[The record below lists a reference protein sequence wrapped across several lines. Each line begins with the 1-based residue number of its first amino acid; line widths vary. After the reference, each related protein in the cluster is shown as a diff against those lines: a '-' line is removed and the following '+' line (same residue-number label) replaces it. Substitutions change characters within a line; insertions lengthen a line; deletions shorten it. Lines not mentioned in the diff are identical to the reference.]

1 MTPLTQIKLLS
12 FKDNFKELVNLSLRN
27 KLPNKLIFSGNK
39 GIGKST
45 FAFHLINYLFS
56 QDEEGSYNLEDNEI
70 NINNKSY
77 KLVSNNTHPNLLLI
91 DSFDKNFIEIS
102 KIREIFN
109 FSSKTSFSNKKKI
122 VLINNVEKMSINA
135 SNALL
140 KILEEP
146 STNLFFILIHN
157 SHKKLI
163 STINSRCIKFNFFI
177 TESEKGKIIN
187 NIIDGNFYEN
197 LSSDFKIR
205 YLSPKFYIDLYD
217 FIKKE
222 KIELNDLNINSL
234 LNYIFNKRNYL
245 KDEFVIENLQIIVE
259 IYFYNKIISR
269 INFENDYKSFKQTM
283 NKINNMNKFNLDKDS
298 SLLEIKNIIVNE
310 R

>member
-1 MTPLTQIKLLS
+1 MNKLS
-12 FKDNFKELVNLSLRN
+12 IVKDNFKELVNLSIKN
-27 KLPNKLIFSGNK
+27 NLPNKLLFSGNK

-70 NINNKSY
+70 NINNKSF

-91 DSFDKNFIEIS
+91 DSTDKKFIEIS
-102 KIREIFN
+102 KVREILN

-122 VLINNVEKMSINA
+122 VLVNNVEKMNINS

-146 STNLFFILIHN
+146 STNLFFILIHSSN
-157 SHKKLI
+157 KKLI

-177 TESEKGKIIN
+177 TESEKEKIIN
-187 NIIDGNFYEN
+187 NVIDNDFYKG
-197 LSSDFKIR
+197 LSSDFKIK

-217 FIKKE
+217 FINTE
-222 KIELNDLNINSL
+222 KIQLNDLDINFL

-245 KDEFVIENLQIIVE
+245 KNDFIIENLQILIE
-259 IYFYNKIISR
+259 LFFYNKILSR
-269 INFENDYKSFKQTM
+269 INFESDFKSFKHAM

-298 SLLEIKNIIVNE
+298 SLLEIKNIIANE

>member
-12 FKDNFKELVNLSLRN
+12 FKENFKELVNLSLRN
-27 KLPNKLIFSGNK
+27 KIPNKLIFSGNK

-77 KLVSNNTHPNLLLI
+77 KLVSNKTHPNLLLI
-91 DSFDKNFIEIS
+91 DSTDKKFIEVS
-102 KIREIFN
+102 KIREILN

-122 VLINNVEKMSINA
+122 VLINNVEKMNINA

-177 TESEKGKIIN
+177 TETEKEKIIN
-187 NIIDGNFYEN
+187 NVTDDNFYGR

-217 FIKKE
+217 FINEE
-222 KIELNDLNINSL
+222 KIELDVLDINFL

-245 KDEFVIENLQIIVE
+245 KDDFIIENLQTLVE
-259 IYFYNKIISR
+259 IYFYNKILSR
-269 INFENDYKSFKQTM
+269 NNFENVYKSFKQTM
-283 NKINNMNKFNLDKDS
+283 NKINNMNKFNLDKES

>member
-12 FKDNFKELVNLSLRN
+12 FKDNFKKLVNLSLRN
-27 KLPNKLIFSGNK
+27 KLPNKLIFSGK
-39 GIGKST
+39 RGIGKST

-56 QDEEGSYNLEDNEI
+56 QDEEGSYNLENNEI

-77 KLVSNNTHPNLLLI
+77 KLVLNNTHPNLLLI
-91 DSFDKNFIEIS
+91 DSTDKKFIEVS
-102 KIREIFN
+102 KIREILN
-109 FSSKTSFSNKKKI
+109 FSSKTSFLNKKKI
-122 VLINNVEKMSINA
+122 VLINNVEKMNINA

-157 SHKKLI
+157 SHKRLI

-177 TESEKGKIIN
+177 TESEKEIIIN
-187 NIIDGNFYEN
+187 NVLNGNFYEG

-222 KIELNDLNINSL
+222 KIELNDLDINSL

-245 KDEFVIENLQIIVE
+245 KDEFVIENLQILIE

-269 INFENDYKSFKQTM
+269 KNFENDYKSFKQTM

>member
-39 GIGKST
+39 GIGKCT

-56 QDEEGSYNLEDNEI
+56 QDEEGSYNLENNEI

-91 DSFDKNFIEIS
+91 DSTDKKFIEVS
-102 KIREIFN
+102 KIREILN

-122 VLINNVEKMSINA
+122 VLINNVEKMNINA

-163 STINSRCIKFNFFI
+163 STINSRCTKFNFFI
-177 TESEKGKIIN
+177 TEFEKEKIIN
-187 NIIDGNFYEN
+187 NVTDEDFYESI
-197 LSSDFKIR
+197 SSDFKIR

-222 KIELNDLNINSL
+222 KIELNDLDINFL

-245 KDEFVIENLQIIVE
+245 KDEFIIENLQIIIE

-269 INFENDYKSFKQTM
+269 NNFENDYKSFKQTM

>member
-1 MTPLTQIKLLS
+1 MTPLNQTKLIS
-12 FKDNFKELVNLSLRN
+12 FKDNFKELINLSLRN
-27 KLPNKLIFSGNK
+27 NLPNKLLFSGNK

-56 QDEEGSYNLEDNEI
+56 QDEEGSYNLENNEI

-91 DSFDKNFIEIS
+91 DSTDKKFIEVS
-102 KIREIFN
+102 KIREILN

-122 VLINNVEKMSINA
+122 VLINNVEKMNINA

-146 STNLFFILIHN
+146 STNLFFILIHD

-177 TESEKGKIIN
+177 TESEKEEIIN
-187 NIIDGNFYEN
+187 NVIDNDFYEN

-217 FIKKE
+217 FTNKE
-222 KIELNDLNINSL
+222 KIELNDLDINFL

-245 KDEFVIENLQIIVE
+245 KDDFIIENLQILIE
-259 IYFYNKIISR
+259 IYFYNKVLSR
-269 INFENDYKSFKQTM
+269 NNFENDYKSFKQTM

>member
-1 MTPLTQIKLLS
+1 MTPLIQTQLLS
-12 FKDNFKELVNLSLRN
+12 FKDMFKELVNQSLRN
-27 KLPNKLIFSGNK
+27 NLPNKLLFSGNK

-91 DSFDKNFIEIS
+91 DSTDKKFIEVS
-102 KIREIFN
+102 KIREILN

-122 VLINNVEKMSINA
+122 VLINNVEKMNINA

-177 TESEKGKIIN
+177 TVSEKEKIIN
-187 NIIDGNFYEN
+187 NVTENDFYKD
-197 LSSDFKIR
+197 LSSDFKVK
-205 YLSPKFYIDLYD
+205 YLSPKFYIDLHN
-217 FIKKE
+217 FINKE
-222 KIELNDLNINSL
+222 KIELNDLNLKFL
-234 LNYIFNKRNYL
+234 LNFIFNKRNYL
-245 KDEFVIENLQIIVE
+245 KDVFVNENLQILIE
-259 IYFYNKIISR
+259 IYFYKKIFLR
-269 INFENDYKSFKQTM
+269 NNFENDYKIFKQTI
-283 NKINNMNKFNLDKDS
+283 NKISNMNRYNLDKDS
-298 SLLEIKNIIVNE
+298 SLLEIKNIVSNE

>member
-1 MTPLTQIKLLS
+1 MTPLTQTKLLS

-56 QDEEGSYNLEDNEI
+56 QDEEGSYNLENNEI

-91 DSFDKNFIEIS
+91 DSTDKKFIEVS
-102 KIREIFN
+102 KIREILN

-122 VLINNVEKMSINA
+122 VLINNVEKMNINA

-146 STNLFFILIHN
+146 STNLFFILIHS

-163 STINSRCIKFNFFI
+163 STITSRCIKFNFFM
-177 TESEKGKIIN
+177 TETEKEKIIN
-187 NIIDGNFYEN
+187 KVIDNDFYED
-197 LSSDFKIR
+197 LSSNFKIR
-205 YLSPKFYIDLYD
+205 YLSPKFYIDLHD
-217 FIKKE
+217 FTNKE
-222 KIELNDLNINSL
+222 KIELNDLNINFL

-245 KDEFVIENLQIIVE
+245 KDDFIIENLQILIE
-259 IYFYNKIISR
+259 IYFYNKILSR
-269 INFENDYKSFKQTM
+269 NNFENVYKSFKQIM

-298 SLLEIKNIIVNE
+298 SLLEIKNMIINE

>member
-1 MTPLTQIKLLS
+1 MTPLTQTKLLS
-12 FKDNFKELVNLSLRN
+12 FKDNFKVLVNLSLRDS
-27 KLPNKLIFSGNK
+27 LPNKLIFSGNK

-56 QDEEGSYNLEDNEI
+56 QDEECSYNLEDNEI
-70 NINNKSY
+70 DINNKSY
-77 KLVSNNTHPNLLLI
+77 KLILNNTHPNLLLI
-91 DSFDKNFIEIS
+91 DGTDKKFIEVA
-102 KIREIFN
+102 KIREILN

-122 VLINNVEKMSINA
+122 VLINNVEKMNINA

-146 STNLFFILIHN
+146 STNLFFILIHD

-177 TESEKGKIIN
+177 TESEKEEIIN
-187 NIIDGNFYEN
+187 NVIDNDFYEN

-217 FIKKE
+217 FTNKE
-222 KIELNDLNINSL
+222 KIELNDLDINFL

-245 KDEFVIENLQIIVE
+245 KDDFIIENLQILIE
-259 IYFYNKIISR
+259 IYFYNKVLSR
-269 INFENDYKSFKQTM
+269 NNFENDYKSFKQTM

-298 SLLEIKNIIVNE
+298 SLLEIKNTILNE

>member
-1 MTPLTQIKLLS
+1 MTPLTQTKLLS
-12 FKDNFKELVNLSLRN
+12 FKDNFKELINLSLRN

-56 QDEEGSYNLEDNEI
+56 LDEEGSYNLEDNEI

-77 KLVSNNTHPNLLLI
+77 KLVSNKTHPNLLLI
-91 DSFDKNFIEIS
+91 DSTDKKFIEVS
-102 KIREIFN
+102 KIREILN

-122 VLINNVEKMSINA
+122 VLINNVEKMNINA

-177 TESEKGKIIN
+177 TESEKEKIIN
-187 NIIDGNFYEN
+187 NVIDGNFYEG

-222 KIELNDLNINSL
+222 KIELNDLDINSL

-245 KDEFVIENLQIIVE
+245 KDEFVIENLQILIE

-269 INFENDYKSFKQTM
+269 NNFENDYKSFKQTM

>member
-1 MTPLTQIKLLS
+1 MTPSTQIKLLS

-77 KLVSNNTHPNLLLI
+77 KLVSNNTHPNVLLI
-91 DSFDKNFIEIS
+91 DSPDKKFIEVS
-102 KIREIFN
+102 KIREILN

-122 VLINNVEKMSINA
+122 VLINNVEKMNINA

-163 STINSRCIKFNFFI
+163 STINSRCIKFKFFI
-177 TESEKGKIIN
+177 TESEKEMIIN
-187 NIIDGNFYEN
+187 NIIDSNFYEG

-205 YLSPKFYIDLYD
+205 YLSPKFYIDFYD
-217 FIKKE
+217 FINKE
-222 KIELNDLNINSL
+222 KIDLNDLDIDFL

-245 KDEFVIENLQIIVE
+245 KDEFVIENLQILIE

-269 INFENDYKSFKQTM
+269 NNFENDYKSFKQTM

>member
-1 MTPLTQIKLLS
+1 M
-12 FKDNFKELVNLSLRN
+12 
-27 KLPNKLIFSGNK
+27 
-39 GIGKST
+39 
-45 FAFHLINYLFS
+45 
-56 QDEEGSYNLEDNEI
+56 
-70 NINNKSY
+70 
-77 KLVSNNTHPNLLLI
+77 
-91 DSFDKNFIEIS
+91 
-102 KIREIFN
+102 
-109 FSSKTSFSNKKKI
+109 
-122 VLINNVEKMSINA
+122 LINNVEKMNINA

-157 SHKKLI
+157 SNKKLI

-177 TESEKGKIIN
+177 TESEKEKIIN
-187 NIIDGNFYEN
+187 NVIDGNFYEG

-222 KIELNDLNINSL
+222 KIELNDLDINSL

-245 KDEFVIENLQIIVE
+245 KDEFVIENLQILIE

-269 INFENDYKSFKQTM
+269 NNFENDYKSFKQTM
-283 NKINNMNKFNLDKDS
+283 NKIKNMNKFNLDKDS

>member
-1 MTPLTQIKLLS
+1 MTPLTQTKLLS
-12 FKDNFKELVNLSLRN
+12 FKDIFKKLVNLSLKN
-27 KLPNKLIFSGNK
+27 NLPNKLLFSGNK

-45 FAFHLINYLFS
+45 FAFHLINYFFS
-56 QDEEGSYNLEDNEI
+56 YDEEGSYNLEDNQI
-70 NINNKSY
+70 DIKNKSY

-91 DSFDKNFIEIS
+91 DSADKKFIEIS
-102 KIREIFN
+102 KIREILN

-122 VLINNVEKMSINA
+122 VLINNVEKMNINA
-135 SNALL
+135 SNSLL

-146 STNLFFILIHN
+146 STNLFFILIHS

-177 TESEKGKIIN
+177 TESEKEKIIN
-187 NIIDGNFYEN
+187 NVIDNDFYKD

-205 YLSPKFYIDLYD
+205 YLPPKFYISLHD
-217 FIKKE
+217 FINKE
-222 KIELNDLNINSL
+222 KIELNDLNINFL
-234 LNYIFNKRNYL
+234 LNYTLNKQNYF
-245 KDEFVIENLQIIVE
+245 KDDFISENLQILIE
-259 IYFYNKIISR
+259 IYFYNKILSR
-269 INFENDYKSFKQTM
+269 NNFENDYKSFKQTI
-283 NKINNMNKFNLDKDS
+283 NKIHNMNKFNLDKDS

>member
-177 TESEKGKIIN
+177 TESEKEKIIN

>member
-177 TESEKGKIIN
+177 TESEKEKIIN

-245 KDEFVIENLQIIVE
+245 NDEFVIENLQIIVE

>member
-12 FKDNFKELVNLSLRN
+12 FKDNFKELVNLSLKN

-56 QDEEGSYNLEDNEI
+56 QDEEGGYNLEDNEI

-91 DSFDKNFIEIS
+91 DSTDKKFIEVS
-102 KIREIFN
+102 KIREILN

-122 VLINNVEKMSINA
+122 VLINNVEKMNINA

-177 TESEKGKIIN
+177 TESEKEKIISD
-187 NIIDGNFYEN
+187 IIDNDFYVG

-222 KIELNDLNINSL
+222 KIELNDLDIDLL

-245 KDEFVIENLQIIVE
+245 KDEFVIENLQILIE
-259 IYFYNKIISR
+259 IYFYNKIISWN
-269 INFENDYKSFKQTM
+269 NFENDYKSFKQTM

>member
-56 QDEEGSYNLEDNEI
+56 QDEKDSYNLEDNEI
-70 NINNKSY
+70 NINNRSY
-77 KLVSNNTHPNLLLI
+77 KRISNNTHPNLLLI
-91 DSFDKNFIEIS
+91 DSTDKKFIEVS
-102 KIREIFN
+102 KIREILN

-122 VLINNVEKMSINA
+122 VLINNVEKMNINA

-177 TESEKGKIIN
+177 TESEKEKIIN
-187 NIIDGNFYEN
+187 NVIDSNFYEG

-217 FIKKE
+217 FINKE
-222 KIELNDLNINSL
+222 KIELNDLDINSL

-245 KDEFVIENLQIIVE
+245 KDEFIIENLQILIE

-269 INFENDYKSFKQTM
+269 NNFEYDYKSFKQTM

>member
-1 MTPLTQIKLLS
+1 MTPLKQTKLLS
-12 FKDNFKELVNLSLRN
+12 FKENFKELANLSLKN
-27 KLPNKLIFSGNK
+27 NLPNKLLFSGNK

-56 QDEEGSYNLEDNEI
+56 YDEENSYNLENNEI
-70 NINNKSY
+70 DINNKSY

-91 DSFDKNFIEIS
+91 DSIDKKFIEIS
-102 KIREIFN
+102 KIREILN

-122 VLINNVEKMSINA
+122 VLIDNVEKMNINA
-135 SNALL
+135 SNSLL

-146 STNLFFILIHN
+146 STNLFFILIHS

-163 STINSRCIKFNFFI
+163 RTISSRCINFKFFI
-177 TESEKGKIIN
+177 NKSEKEKIISN
-187 NIIDGNFYEN
+187 LIDNSFYES

-205 YLSPKFYIDLYD
+205 YLPPKFYIDLHD
-217 FIKKE
+217 FTNNE
-222 KIELNDLNINSL
+222 KIELNDLNINFL

-245 KDEFVIENLQIIVE
+245 KDDFISENLPILIE
-259 IYFYNKIISR
+259 IYFYNKILSR
-269 INFENDYKSFKQTM
+269 NNFENDYKSFKQTM
-283 NKINNMNKFNLDKDS
+283 NSLNNMNKFNLDKDS

>member
-1 MTPLTQIKLLS
+1 MTPLTQTKLLS
-12 FKDNFKELVNLSLRN
+12 FKDNFKGLVNLSLRN

-77 KLVSNNTHPNLLLI
+77 KLVANNTHPNLLLI
-91 DSFDKNFIEIS
+91 DNTDKKFIEVS
-102 KIREIFN
+102 KIREILN

-122 VLINNVEKMSINA
+122 VLINNVEKMNINA

-163 STINSRCIKFNFFI
+163 NTINSRCIKFYFFI
-177 TESEKGKIIN
+177 TESEKEKIVN
-187 NIIDGNFYEN
+187 NLTGGNFYEG

-217 FIKKE
+217 FINKE
-222 KIELNDLNINSL
+222 KIELNDFDINFM

-245 KDEFVIENLQIIVE
+245 KDDFIIENLQILIE
-259 IYFYNKIISR
+259 IYFYNKILSR
-269 INFENDYKSFKQTM
+269 NNFKNDYKSFKKTM
-283 NKINNMNKFNLDKDS
+283 NKINIMNKFNLDKDS
-298 SLLEIKNIIVNE
+298 SLLEIKNIIINE